1 MARMPSEA
9 KRRLAT
15 DLAASDLPAGDQ
27 PGPFPPEAEAQVR
40 IALVAVTTGTVSPAS
55 PGIDAPPAQTA
66 ESAPA
71 GALQGPAA
79 LDQTDGSAARE
90 VAGLV
95 EDQPCPLLDDGA
107 VLVVD
112 AYGALLG
119 KHSERLRVRLNK
131 QIVREAPLLRLRQVL
146 LTSKGIL
153 VSTDALRECAERGIP
168 VHLISAHGELA
179 ASLTTPVGN
188 ATVATR
194 RQQLLAYLDER
205 GAHYARQ
212 VVAGKLR
219 NQAALL
225 KYANKYR
232 KATAR
237 DAYETIRDAALEI
250 DQLALDA
257 AGLAGQEGETIELD
271 GLRPRLLN
279 LEGRGGHRYWQAV
292 AVLLK
297 PRLPEWPGREH
308 RDTTEPF
315 NAALNYGYAI
325 LGAQVHDA
333 LLAAGLDPAAG
344 FLHTDRAGKRSL
356 VYDLIEE
363 FRQAAVD
370 RALLALLNRGGT
382 LVMEGGLLDRASKQR
397 VAAAVLARLASAEPY
412 EGKRHSL
419 RAIIW
424 RQAQHLATFLRR
436 ERSAYAPFVARW

>member
-1 MARMPSEA
+1 M
-9 KRRLAT
+9 
-15 DLAASDLPAGDQ
+15 DAALVLPAEEG
-27 PGPFPPEAEAQVR
+27 
-40 IALVAVTTGTVSPAS
+40 LV
-55 PGIDAPPAQTA
+55 GI
-66 ESAPA
+66 SK
-71 GALQGPAA
+71 
-79 LDQTDGSAARE
+79 DQTGPDRSEGGVTE
-90 VAGLV
+90 TV
-95 EDQPCPLLDDGA
+95 ENQPCPLLDDGA

-112 AYGALLG
+112 TYGAMLG

-131 QIVREAPLLRLRQVL
+131 QTVREAPLVHLRQVL

-257 AGLAGQEGETIELD
+257 AGLEDRDGTSPDLD

-436 ERSAYAPFVARW
+436 ERPAYAPFVARW